1 MITTNRLRLR
11 LSALRLNNAPR
22 PGTRRPDVLRLGA
35 LRGATVATASA
46 LAALASAIWL
56 EHHAHL
62 GMDVVVTAVALS
74 VTLARVQRG
83 AGHQDRLIGV
93 LVIAASAAVASE
105 VGSLLVR
112 HPILGDAAF
121 VTAMAGAIWIR
132 RFGARATKAGT
143 FLVLPFVAL
152 LVTHTEGARPYAA
165 DHDAW
170 SALIAVVAASWVW
183 LGQLLATAVRFDR
196 PRPRPTSRPSPAGST
211 KRRIPASTRM
221 ALQMAAAL
229 TTAFAAGHLVFHEHW
244 PWAVL
249 TAFIVCS
256 GARGRGD
263 VLHKSI
269 ERACGAAVGT
279 AIATWIAGALPAHDR
294 WSIVLIFTVLAI
306 AGWLREI
313 SYALWAGSVTAV
325 LSLLYGY
332 YGQSAPSLLLTR
344 LEAILVGAALGAA
357 ASWLI
362 LPVRTGDVFKRRV
375 ADALAALSDFL
386 GTPIGDRAEAR
397 QRGARFLQTAE
408 LLEQIAKPI
417 RTHRMLLRRAH
428 SARRPRRTTGLTPG
442 PAAHPASHPADAI
455 DAVRA
460 CIAPVE
466 LLAKAFAD
474 TPPEPTPA
482 WAGLQGAVA
491 ANLGTVRRR
500 LGGRGSAGPAYRRLP
515 HPASTSAGSALL
527 ELDAALAALDRA
539 V

>member
-1 MITTNRLRLR
+1 MITTNPLRFR
-11 LSALRLNNAPR
+11 RGALRM
-22 PGTRRPDVLRLGA
+22 GTLRLGA
-35 LRGATVATASA
+35 LRAATVATASA

-83 AGHQDRLIGV
+83 TGHLDRLIGV
-93 LVIAASAAVASE
+93 VVIAASAAVASE

-121 VTAMAGAIWIR
+121 VTAMSGAIWIR
-132 RFGARATKAGT
+132 RFGARATIAGT

-183 LGQLLATAVRFDR
+183 LGQLLAAAVRFDR
-196 PRPRPTSRPSPAGST
+196 PRPRPAARPAPAGGT

-229 TTAFAAGHLVFHEHW
+229 AAAFAAGHLVFHAHW

-263 VLHKSI
+263 VLHKSV

-279 AIATWIAGALPAHDR
+279 VVATWIAGSFPAHDR

-344 LEAILVGAALGAA
+344 LEAILVGATLGAA

-375 ADALAALSDFL
+375 ADALAALADFL

-417 RTHRMLLRRAH
+417 RTHRMLLRHAR
-428 SARRPRRTTGLTPG
+428 SARSASRPRRTTGLVSH
-442 PAAHPASHPADAI
+442 PAAHPADAI

-491 ANLGTVRRR
+491 ANVGTVRLR
-500 LGGRGSAGPAYRRLP
+500 LGGRTGPAYRRLP
-515 HPASTSAGSALL
+515 HLASTTAGSALL
-527 ELDAALAALDRA
+527 DVDAALAVLDRT